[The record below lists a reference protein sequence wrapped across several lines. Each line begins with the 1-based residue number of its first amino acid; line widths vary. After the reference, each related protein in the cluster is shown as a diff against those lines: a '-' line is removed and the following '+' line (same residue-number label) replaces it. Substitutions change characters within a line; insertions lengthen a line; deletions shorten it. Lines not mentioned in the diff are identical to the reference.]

1 MMGKNTYGIRQ
12 KERNTNKKC
21 VSCFLIRNV
30 LHFYGLP
37 LDLCGKRIAALFAK
51 RAAIF
56 YQRSAIWRNAPLFHG
71 ESAAWIAALYKM
83 AHFQELQHTQRNRHN
98 TRYAAIISAA
108 AARFLHS
115 F

>member
-1 MMGKNTYGIRQ
+1 M
-12 KERNTNKKC
+12 
-21 VSCFLIRNV
+21 
-30 LHFYGLP
+30 
-37 LDLCGKRIAALFAK
+37 LFAK

-56 YQRSAIWRNAPLFHG
+56 YQRSAIRRNAPLFHG

-83 AHFQELQHTQRNRHN
+83 AHFQELRHTQRNRHN

-108 AARFLHS
+108 AARFFCILFDVHIPYMHRTCIHEALRI